1 MIVAHTTVLGNFSVV
16 YLRLDYCIAKM
27 MLANTVNAS
36 YLFTNPN
43 KVTELELFFC
53 PSFLAVLGYE

>member
-1 MIVAHTTVLGNFSVV
+1 
-16 YLRLDYCIAKM
+16 M